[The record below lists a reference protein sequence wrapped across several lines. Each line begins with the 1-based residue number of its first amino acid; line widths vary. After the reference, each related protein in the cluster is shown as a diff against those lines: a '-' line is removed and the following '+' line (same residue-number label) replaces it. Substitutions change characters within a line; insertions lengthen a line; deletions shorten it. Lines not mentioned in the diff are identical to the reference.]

1 MRKSSVRIGGFGRKL
16 RFCPKSIKL
25 PLVVVVTPLEGNI
38 YVIAMCMYAFVC
50 ILAEKGLVFQSIT
63 KWVNYWKNGIFTVE
77 KSYKFRNKVG

>member
-1 MRKSSVRIGGFGRKL
+1 MINHKLEIGVFGRNV
-16 RFCPKSIKL
+16 RFCQKSIKL

-63 KWVNYWKNGIFTVE
+63 KWMNCRKHGIFTVE
-77 KSYKFRNKVG
+77 KSYKFRSIVG